1 MKISLPT
8 LRRTGKK
15 RRAAVARS
23 KSSADK
29 NVVNMKL
36 LWKDQ
41 PVSHEKERVRKKCV
55 STPDLLAC
63 SNVNITDV
71 HTIFTA
77 AGLKRSP
84 VKQGTD
90 AGLKRSPVKQGT
102 DAGLKRSP
110 VKQGT
115 DAGLKRSPVK
125 QGTDA
130 GLKRSPVKQGTD
142 VVEGETDDVASP
154 LPSHVKLSR
163 VNLVQQR
170 ANTPIKRSNLR
181 LILPD
186 EEEIGRKRTR
196 SAATQEG
203 VETKPLKS
211 QKLSCISCV
220 QEDCVVCTLAQ
231 PHLRHRINFQNYIW
245 REFY

>member
-77 AGLKRSP
+77 AA
-84 VKQGTD
+84 

-102 DAGLKRSP
+102 A
-110 VKQGT
+110 
-115 DAGLKRSPVK
+115 A
-125 QGTDA
+125 
-130 GLKRSPVKQGTD
+130 
-142 VVEGETDDVASP
+142 VERETDDVASP